1 MSTSGRDAVSSNRR
15 RVLVVGAGGIGNPA
29 ALTLAAHGGVSLL
42 VIDDDH
48 VELSNLHRQFLFEDR
63 DVGRAKLDALRDAI
77 FSRFPSVEV
86 ETRTTRLTPD
96 VALSLVREVD
106 VVLDGTD
113 NFASRFL
120 AADACAL
127 ARAPVVHAASVR
139 WRGTVIVSGRDGRAP
154 CYRCLFEDLPEGPAP
169 DCANAGVV
177 GPVCGIVGAI
187 AADAAIRVLDG
198 DPTIFATRTS
208 IDGRDGAIAH
218 GAWLRRQ
225 PLGRRSA
232 CALCGDSPSI
242 LGIDASRYLGPSCD
256 L

>member
-1 MSTSGRDAVSSNRR
+1 
-15 RVLVVGAGGIGNPA
+15 LVVGAGGIGNPA
-29 ALTLAAHGGVSLL
+29 ALVLAAHGGVSLL

-48 VELSNLHRQFLFEDR
+48 VELSNLHRQCLFDDR
-63 DVGRAKLDALRDAI
+63 DVGRPKLDALRDALVA
-77 FSRFPSVEV
+77 RFPSAQID
-86 ETRTTRLTPD
+86 TRTTRLTPD

-120 AADACAL
+120 AADACAI
-127 ARAPVVHAASVR
+127 AGVAVVHAASVR
-139 WRGTVIVSGRDGRAP
+139 WRGTVVVSGAAGRAP

-169 DCANAGVV
+169 DCASAGVV

-187 AADAAIRVLDG
+187 AADACNRILEG
-198 DPTIFATRTS
+198 DPTIYATRTS
-208 IDGRDGAIAH
+208 IDGRDGTIAQ

-225 PLGRRSA
+225 PLSRRVS
-232 CALCGDSPSI
+232 CALCGV
-242 LGIDASRYLGPSCD
+242 DASISTVDAARYVGPHCD